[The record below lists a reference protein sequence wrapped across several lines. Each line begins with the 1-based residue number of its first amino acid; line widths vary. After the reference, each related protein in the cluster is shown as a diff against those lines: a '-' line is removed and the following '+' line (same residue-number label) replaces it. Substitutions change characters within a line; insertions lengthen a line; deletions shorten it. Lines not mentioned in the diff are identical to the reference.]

1 MPLVLAV
8 SATILAFM
16 AIVLARTLSVPGA
29 AAPRAPLSSLE
40 LESAAGI
47 EDKLAA
53 LVRFA
58 TISSWDASLENAA
71 AFEALIAALPGLFPQ
86 VHAALA
92 RERIGDRA
100 LLYAWQGKDPA
111 LEPAILC
118 AHFDVV
124 PAEDEAGWRH
134 GPFSGDIDDGFVW
147 GRGTQDIKVTLASAL
162 EAAER
167 LLSRGFQPRRTILF
181 AFGGDEEVGGN
192 RGAALIAKEL
202 ARRGTRAA
210 FLLDEGGPVAK
221 GMLAMADRPLAL
233 VGIAEKGYI
242 DVRLEATGSGG
253 HASMPPRRT
262 ATGDIARAVAALEAK
277 PGSTRIGFTVKSF
290 LGRLRPYV
298 PFGYRV
304 LFSNLWVFGPLVRLA
319 FSGSPTTA
327 ALLRSTRAA
336 TMLEGSPKENVLASH
351 ASAIINVRILPGED
365 SLGVLDRI
373 MQIVG
378 RFGVVASPA
387 HADSVVEPLPESS
400 LDTEL
405 WRAIE
410 AALGTAFPEAA
421 MLPFLFSAGTDTK
434 HYRHIAR
441 AMYRLTPLLQTSEDL
456 AGVHGRDER
465 VEISNLRRCLRF
477 YETLIGSL

>member
-1 MPLVLAV
+1 MPLVLVV
-8 SATILAFM
+8 STIVLAFV
-16 AIVLARTLSVPGA
+16 AIVLARTLSIPA
-29 AAPRAPLSSLE
+29 SAAPKAPLLPEE
-40 LESAAGI
+40 LESHAGI

-53 LVRFA
+53 AVRFA
-58 TISSWDASLENAA
+58 TVSSWEAGCEDPGTFA
-71 AFEALIAALPGLFPQ
+71 AFVSALPGLFPR
-86 VHAALA
+86 VHAAFV
-92 RERIGDRA
+92 REVIGDRA
-100 LLYAWQGKDPA
+100 LLYTWQGGDPS

-118 AHFDVV
+118 AHYDVV
-124 PAEDEAGWRH
+124 PAEDAAEWQH
-134 GPFSGDIDDGFVW
+134 GPFSGDLADGYVW
-147 GRGTQDIKVTLASAL
+147 GRGTQDIKVTLVCAL

-167 LLSRGFQPRRTILF
+167 LLLRGFQPRRSILF

-202 ARRGTRAA
+202 TRRGTRAA

-242 DVRLEATGSGG
+242 DVKLEATGAGG

-262 ATGDIARAVAALEAK
+262 ATGDIARAVAALEAH
-277 PGSTRIGFTVKSF
+277 PGSTRIGFTVRSF
-290 LGRLRPYV
+290 LGRLASYV
-298 PFGYRV
+298 PFGYRI
-304 LFSNLWVFGPLVRLA
+304 LFSNLWVFGPLVKLA

-336 TMLEGSPKENVLASH
+336 TMLEGSPKENVLAAH

-365 SLGVLDRI
+365 SAGVLDRI
-373 MQIVG
+373 AQIVRG
-378 RFGVVASPA
+378 FAVTASPA

-400 LDTEL
+400 LDTEG

-410 AALGTAFPEAA
+410 TALGDAFPEAA

-441 AMYRLTPLLQTSEDL
+441 AMYRLTPLVQTGEDL
-456 AGVHGRDER
+456 AGVHGKDER
-465 VEISNLRRCLRF
+465 VEVSNLRRCLRF
-477 YETLIGSL
+477 YETLINGL

>member
-1 MPLVLAV
+1 MPLVLVV
-8 SATILAFM
+8 STIVLAFV
-16 AIVLARTLSVPGA
+16 ATVLARTFAVPAA
-29 AAPRAPLSSLE
+29 AAPKAPLAPEE
-40 LESAAGI
+40 LESRAGI

-53 LVRFA
+53 AVRFA
-58 TISSWDASLENAA
+58 TISSWDAEHENPEAFA
-71 AFEALIAALPGLFPQ
+71 AFVSALPGLFPR

-92 RERIGDRA
+92 REVIGDRA
-100 LLYAWQGKDPA
+100 LLYTWQGSDPS

-124 PAEDEAGWRH
+124 PAEDAAEWRH
-134 GPFSGDIDDGFVW
+134 GPFSGDLADGFVW
-147 GRGTQDIKVTLASAL
+147 GRGTQDIKVMLVSAL

-167 LLSRGFQPRRTILF
+167 LLSRGFQPRRSILF

-242 DVRLEATGSGG
+242 DVRLEAKGAGG

-262 ATGDIARAVAALEAK
+262 ATGDIARAVAALEAQ
-277 PGSTRIGFTVKSF
+277 PSSTRIGFTVRSF

-298 PFGYRV
+298 PFGYRI
-304 LFSNLWVFGPLVRLA
+304 LFSNLWVFGPLVKLA

-327 ALLRSTRAA
+327 ALLRSTWAA
-336 TMLEGSPKENVLASH
+336 TMLEGSPKENVLAAH

-365 SLGVLDRI
+365 SAGVLDRI
-373 MQIVG
+373 ARIVS
-378 RFGVVASPA
+378 RFAVIAAPA

-410 AALGTAFPEAA
+410 AALGDAFPEAA

-441 AMYRLTPLLQTSEDL
+441 AMYRLTALVQTSEDL
-456 AGVHGRDER
+456 AGVHGKDER
-465 VEISNLRRCLRF
+465 VEVSNLRRCLRF